1 MIEKTDP
8 KAQESETDSPA
19 KAKEAGES
27 LKEKVK
33 SIGKKTEEKTK
44 ELKDKSMQTMHIGPA
59 KDAHDIQALGTTEL
73 EKLTA
78 DFENTMAE
86 IEQESGYE
94 MQEKQLT
101 AYKKLLEG
109 QIDVIDSRLKMVERI
124 DNNETGS
131 KKQDTILPCH
141 DDHLLFFLNL

>member
-1 MIEKTDP
+1 MTDETDP
-8 KAQESETDSPA
+8 KAQENEENSHSLVPT

-44 ELKDKSMQTMHIGPA
+44 DLKDKSMQTVGIGPA
-59 KDAHDIQALGTTEL
+59 RNAQDIQALGTIRL

-86 IEQESGYE
+86 IENESDYE
-94 MQEKQLT
+94 MQKQLIKS
-101 AYKKLLEG
+101 Y
-109 QIDVIDSRLKMVERI
+109 
-124 DNNETGS
+124 
-131 KKQDTILPCH
+131 
-141 DDHLLFFLNL
+141 

>member
-1 MIEKTDP
+1 MTEETDP
-8 KAQESETDSPA
+8 TSGEYEQDNHSLVPT

-27 LKEKVK
+27 LKDKVK

-59 KDAHDIQALGTTEL
+59 KDAHDIQALGATRL

-86 IEQESGYE
+86 IEQESDYE
-94 MQEKQLT
+94 TQEKQLT
-101 AYKKLLEG
+101 AYKKLLEE
-109 QIDVIDSRLKMVERI
+109 QMDVIDSRLKMVKRI
-124 DNNETGS
+124 
-131 KKQDTILPCH
+131 
-141 DDHLLFFLNL
+141 